1 MSAMSAAARGLV
13 ATRHERY
20 ESIRPLEESQRRL
33 GIMLEGQGVGR
44 KVLYRPSWVT
54 EGTQAILEVELAPPP
69 ATLKLLKGL
78 SLGMALLVAASAW
91 VILAPQITGS
101 VTFLL
106 PLMTVLAILG
116 FPMLVLAMASNREA
130 EESRIRKAIR
140 VALLGEEEKFPP
152 QQRWKDED

>member
-1 MSAMSAAARGLV
+1 MSGMRTIAKGLV
-13 ATRHERY
+13 ETRRERY
-20 ESIRPLEESQRRL
+20 ESTRSLEESQRRL

-44 KVLYRPSWVT
+44 KVVYRPSWKS
-54 EGTQAILEVELAPPP
+54 EGSQAVLEVELAPPP

-78 SLGMALLVAASAW
+78 SLGMAMLVAASAW

-106 PLMTVLAILG
+106 PLMTGLAILG

-130 EESRIRKAIR
+130 EEARIRKAIR
-140 VALLGEEEKFPP
+140 VALLDEAEKLPP
-152 QQRWKDED
+152 QQKWQDED